1 MCMEMFPS
9 AQVREIPQEC
19 TLHKIKENPNDY
31 NKQEYD
37 NIDKK
42 RTKLLKRIPLHRLMD
57 LKVDYAFKQLF
68 GNEKNKDI
76 TVVFLNAI
84 LQKTGRNR
92 IKDISFSNTE
102 LGGEYLDDKQSRL
115 DLLVVTEAKE
125 WINVEIQFANK
136 YDMIKRSIYYWSGV
150 YRQPFQRRMIYK
162 ELRPVIAINILN
174 FNLFDQ
180 TERFHTSY
188 HLYEDEEGF
197 KLTDI
202 MEIHFIEM
210 PKLIQAWKVEKL
222 DPWNHALA
230 RWLLMLG
237 MVDHRNEKVYDDIY
251 RELEEIAMKD
261 EQLRD
266 AFQNWEELSMT
277 PEEYFAYETRLKRVM
292 DEESFQYEME
302 QLKREI
308 EQGQKE
314 IERGQ
319 KEIEQGK
326 KEIEQGQKVIE
337 REKKEV
343 TQGQKEIAQKNKEL
357 MQMNKDVEQKKKE
370 VEQKLNEANQRERK
384 AEKEAKEMIAKR
396 LLKIEDM
403 TVEKV
408 AESTNL
414 TLDRVRELKR
424 EV

>member
-1 MCMEMFPS
+1 
-9 AQVREIPQEC
+9 
-19 TLHKIKENPNDY
+19 
-31 NKQEYD
+31 
-37 NIDKK
+37 
-42 RTKLLKRIPLHRLMD
+42 
-57 LKVDYAFKQLF
+57 LF

-102 LGGEYLDDKQSRL
+102 LGGEYLDDKQTRL

-210 PKLIQAWKVEKL
+210 TKLIQAWKVEKL

-319 KEIEQGK
+319 KEIEQEK

-384 AEKEAKEMIAKR
+384 
-396 LLKIEDM
+396 
-403 TVEKV
+403 
-408 AESTNL
+408 
-414 TLDRVRELKR
+414 
-424 EV
+424 

>member
-1 MCMEMFPS
+1 
-9 AQVREIPQEC
+9 
-19 TLHKIKENPNDY
+19 
-31 NKQEYD
+31 
-37 NIDKK
+37 
-42 RTKLLKRIPLHRLMD
+42 
-57 LKVDYAFKQLF
+57 
-68 GNEKNKDI
+68 
-76 TVVFLNAI
+76 
-84 LQKTGRNR
+84 
-92 IKDISFSNTE
+92 
-102 LGGEYLDDKQSRL
+102 
-115 DLLVVTEAKE
+115 
-125 WINVEIQFANK
+125 
-136 YDMIKRSIYYWSGV
+136 
-150 YRQPFQRRMIYK
+150 
-162 ELRPVIAINILN
+162 
-174 FNLFDQ
+174 
-180 TERFHTSY
+180 
-188 HLYEDEEGF
+188 GF

-357 MQMNKDVEQKKKE
+357 MQMNKAVEQKKKE